1 MRSTL
6 LGRLGSCRNASC
18 LKNRSD
24 SGRARLNRTST
35 PCIATRTF
43 TTATRSSDTNSSQQ
57 EGSGDHLAFD
67 TVCELASSTLRYG
80 AGATSEVGADLAQ
93 QFRARQ
99 VVLFT
104 DANVRDLACMNVVL
118 ESLERHGISHVAV
131 YDQVRVEPNDGSFRH
146 AIQFLQSLEYD
157 AVVALGGGSVIDTAK
172 AANLFACHDDVDLY
186 DFVNAPIGRGLPVPA
201 LNSKGKAIKP
211 LIAIP
216 TTAGTGSET
225 TGVAIFDDTAT
236 HSKTGI
242 ASRQIRPALGIVD
255 PDNTA
260 TLPPKVATYSGLDVL
275 CHAMESYTALP
286 YTKRIKPTSPQ
297 VRPAYQGSNPIA
309 DVWSL
314 FALKTCAANLVAAVH
329 PHDNN
334 SNAEARSQM
343 LLASS
348 AAGMGFGNAGVHLCH
363 GMSYPISSQVRDF
376 RGVRQ
381 ACNGPSFGP
390 ARIERDCFGAGRLLV
405 HGRGGPRTARNVRS
419 DLGRSAAA
427 AKTRGLRIGRVG
439 LVRGCRVVAGRRDP
453 DAVRRA
459 ERQGRIEAPWVHGGR
474 HPVAGAGHAPA
485 APRHQDQPPT
495 THRRKGARVPL
506 PTSDER
512 SMKAIHVHSEHV
524 PSAIDDWTC
533 TRCHRVLLGM
543 GGDVNQHSLV
553 RNNCSNLTRGE
564 LG

>member
-329 PHDNN
+329 PHDDDNN
-334 SNAEARSQM
+334 NNAEARSQM

-363 GMSYPISSQVRDF
+363 GMSYPISSQVRDYWGYGKHATDHPLVPHGLSVIVSAPAVF
-376 RGVRQ
+376 SYTSAADPERH
-381 ACNGPSFGP
+381 ATC
-390 ARIERDCFGAGRLLV
+390 ARILAGARRQRKHVGSASVESDSYVDVGSWLAGEIRMLCDEL
-405 HGRGGPRTARNVRS
+405 NV
-419 DLGRSAAA
+419 
-427 AKTRGLRIGRVG
+427 KVGLRHLGYTEDDIPS
-439 LVRGCRVVAGRRDP
+439 LV
-453 DAVRRA
+453 
-459 ERQGRIEAPWVHGGR
+459 QG
-474 HPVAGAGHAPA
+474 
-485 APRHQDQPPT
+485 T
-495 THRRKGARVPL
+495 L
-506 PTSDER
+506 PQ
-512 SMKAIHVHSEHV
+512 
-524 PSAIDDWTC
+524 
-533 TRCHRVLLGM
+533 HRVTKISPR
-543 GGDVNQHSLV
+543 QPI
-553 RNNCSNLTRGE
+553 GE
-564 LG
+564 RELEFLFQQAMNEA